1 MAQTLKFG
9 NGNFA
14 TKAGS
19 TLCYDD
25 QNGNFK
31 PIPMDFT
38 RASTATRVNKQGL
51 IEVVKSNVPRIDYTD
66 TTNGVLL
73 LEKAATNLQTYSSD
87 LASVYVPTNITQT
100 SNYGISPDGSL
111 TSTRVVLSNLTDS
124 RSVETLSG
132 VLTNNTVYT
141 FSCYYKG
148 VKGESTYMYFLSSAG
163 GTNISKEIIFTGKW
177 QRESIT
183 FTAGSASN
191 YTYIVDVRQGVST
204 ATDFEV
210 WGGQVEV
217 GNASSY
223 IPTQGSATTRVAETA
238 SGAGNS
244 EVFNDSEGVLFADIA
259 ALENLTTQ
267 EIAFSISDGV
277 NNRLLVRFKTD
288 GRIGFVA
295 FTNGVGLR
303 ALGET
308 GVLNQSINK
317 KIAIKYK
324 ENDYALWINGIE
336 VVTDTTSTTFSLGAL
351 TEISFNQ
358 GNNSNPFY
366 GKTKEIGYYNTILTD
381 LELEYLTSYRSW
393 ESMVN
398 ELNLNIIYN
407 G

>member
-223 IPTQGSATTRVAETA
+223 IPTQGSNTTRVAETA
-238 SGAGNS
+238 NGAGNS
-244 EVFNDSEGVLFADIA
+244 EVFNDSEGVLFVNHKPIINTTTNSATTVNNGTANRVYIGNNTGD
-259 ALENLTTQ
+259 ENLQFFMAVGGSSKINVLTPYPKNAYSK
-267 EIAFSISDGV
+267 IAFSYKSGNSKGYVNGFQIFSDNV
-277 NNRLLVRFKTD
+277 TFSDFTTLNELSFNN
-288 GRIGFVA
+288 G
-295 FTNGVGLR
+295 
-303 ALGET
+303 
-308 GVLNQSINK
+308 S
-317 KIAIKYK
+317 
-324 ENDYALWINGIE
+324 IE
-336 VVTDTTSTTFSLGAL
+336 VFKGSV
-351 TEISFNQ
+351 
-358 GNNSNPFY
+358 
-366 GKTKEIGYYNTILTD
+366 KEVGYYNTILTD
-381 LELEYLTSYRSW
+381 LELETLTSYRTW

>member
-210 WGGQVEV
+210 WGGQVEL
-217 GNASSY
+217 GNVASSY
-223 IPTQGSATTRVAETA
+223 IPTQGSASTRVAETA
-238 SGAGNS
+238 NGAGNS
-244 EVFNDSEGVLFADIA
+244 EVFNDSEGVLFVNHKPIINTTTNSATTVNNGTANRVYIGNNTGD
-259 ALENLTTQ
+259 ENLQFFMAVGGSSKINVLTPYPKNAYSK
-267 EIAFSISDGV
+267 IAFSYKSGNSKGYVNGFQIFSDNV
-277 NNRLLVRFKTD
+277 TFSDFTTLNELSFNN
-288 GRIGFVA
+288 G
-295 FTNGVGLR
+295 
-303 ALGET
+303 
-308 GVLNQSINK
+308 S
-317 KIAIKYK
+317 
-324 ENDYALWINGIE
+324 IE
-336 VVTDTTSTTFSLGAL
+336 VFKGSV
-351 TEISFNQ
+351 
-358 GNNSNPFY
+358 
-366 GKTKEIGYYNTILTD
+366 KEVGYYNTILTD
-381 LELEYLTSYRSW
+381 LELETLTSYRTW